1 MRGRRTHHAS
11 TEVRTME
18 LDEMC
23 KNAVMMA
30 IEREQDLLEFYIQV
44 APLMKRP
51 EIRSVFE
58 AFRDDIQMRVDE
70 LQALLL
76 EEEATCDLIAQ
87 ELAREDAPQNL
98 GISKYL
104 REVELKEDSDFQD
117 VLTIAMKRQERVV
130 SFFTQVA
137 AMTPVEEV
145 AGIFRSIRNEE
156 AGRLRQ
162 LEEIYDDEIL
172 LEG

>member
-1 MRGRRTHHAS
+1 
-11 TEVRTME
+11 ME

-30 IEREQDLLEFYIQV
+30 VEREQDLLEFYVQV

-51 EIRSVFE
+51 AIREVFDV
-58 AFRDDIQMRVDE
+58 FRDDIQARIAE
-70 LQALLL
+70 LDALLK
-76 EEEATCDLIAQ
+76 EEEATCDLIAT
-87 ELAREDAPQNL
+87 ELAREDTPEEL
-98 GISKYL
+98 GISRYL
-104 REVELKEDSDFQD
+104 REVELREDSDLQD
-117 VLTIAMKRQERVV
+117 VLTVAMKRQERVV
-130 SFFTQVA
+130 SFFTQMA
-137 AMTPVEEV
+137 AMTPAEEV
-145 AGIFRSIRNEE
+145 ATIFRSIRNEE

>member
-1 MRGRRTHHAS
+1 
-11 TEVRTME
+11 ME

-23 KNAVMMA
+23 KNAVMLA
-30 IEREQDLLEFYIQV
+30 VERERDLLEFYEQV
-44 APLMKRP
+44 APLLKRTA
-51 EIRSVFE
+51 IRQVFE
-58 AFRDDIQMRVDE
+58 VFRDDIQNRVDD
-70 LQALLL
+70 LKDLL
-76 EEEATCDLIAQ
+76 ATEGASCDLIAQ
-87 ELAREDAPQNL
+87 ELSREDAPSNL
-98 GISKYL
+98 GIAKYL
-104 REVELKEDSDFQD
+104 KDIELSEDSDFQD

-130 SFFTQVA
+130 AFFTQLA

-145 AGIFRSIRNEE
+145 ATIFRSIRNEE